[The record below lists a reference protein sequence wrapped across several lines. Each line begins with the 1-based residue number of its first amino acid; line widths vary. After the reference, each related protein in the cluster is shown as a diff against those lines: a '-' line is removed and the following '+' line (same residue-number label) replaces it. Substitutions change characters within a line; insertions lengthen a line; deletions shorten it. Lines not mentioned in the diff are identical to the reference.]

1 MNNLKR
7 LAILAALCALSAGS
21 ARADVIYVEVRPN
34 LGLINLKK
42 LTTRRDFLGARFVG
56 SSIGRTNWAAYRTA
70 TSRYQ
75 SQITRNRAEASYNAR
90 EDEVVTTNPLVGT
103 SGDAGFASEGMGV
116 PDVLTAGDG
125 VGHVLGAGLVEMT
138 EADMMA
144 TLAEVPDGALKVADG
159 LISFTDSS
167 ILFLASLRGLLA
179 GNSKIDWTRI
189 MEGGRNLQTSSARNL
204 ESMGENRRATETEE
218 EARDAAF
225 RRAVRSILKI
235 LLGITIGLSLWF
247 VVRSM

>member
-7 LAILAALCALSAGS
+7 LAILAALCALSASS

-34 LGLINLKK
+34 LGLISLSK
-42 LTTRRDFLGARFVG
+42 LTTRRDFLGARYVG
-56 SSIGRTNWAAYRTA
+56 STVGRTNWAAYRTA
-70 TSRYQ
+70 STRYR
-75 SQITRNRAEASYNAR
+75 SQIARNRAELSNGQ
-90 EDEVVTTNPLVGT
+90 EDEVVTTNPLLGT
-103 SGDAGFASEGMGV
+103 SGDAGFTSEGMSV
-116 PDVLTAGDG
+116 PDVLASGEG
-125 VGHVLGAGLVEMT
+125 VGHVLSAGLVEMT

-189 MEGGRNLQTSSARNL
+189 MEGGRSLQTSSARNL
-204 ESMGENRRATETEE
+204 ETMGENRRSTETEE
-218 EARDAAF
+218 EAREAAF